1 MKLNTKMVVLTALT
15 ITLLS
20 SGGAFAQGKSG
31 TAGSNRNNA
40 GGGNSQ
46 AGAQNGNQGAIA
58 SELKWRNAAHASA
71 QAFLNASPNSAVG
84 KLAIYKEATEAA
96 EQAYAVAG
104 VVDPD
109 AYIAR
114 DILVIEGEIAAVLTA
129 IGDLDINDPI
139 YDPLSPTFDP
149 TAPTYEEDLGLLGA
163 ELAALESELELVE
176 VLVVE
181 DEAIQLVGADTLS
194 DEALTALW
202 ELLNK

>member
-31 TAGSNRNNA
+31 TAGSNRNNT

-46 AGAQNGNQGAIA
+46 AAQDGNQGAIA

-96 EQAYAVAG
+96 EEAYVTAG
-104 VVDPD
+104 VNPVG
-109 AYIAR
+109 YIAR
-114 DILVIEGEIAAVLTA
+114 DVSVIEGEIAAVGIA
-129 IGDLDINDPI
+129 IGELDE
-139 YDPLSPTFDP
+139 LSL
-149 TAPTYEEDLGLLGA
+149 TYEEDLGVLVA
-163 ELAALESELELVE
+163 SLAALETELELVE

-181 DEAIQLVGADTLS
+181 EEAIQLVGADTLS
-194 DEALTALW
+194 GEALTALW